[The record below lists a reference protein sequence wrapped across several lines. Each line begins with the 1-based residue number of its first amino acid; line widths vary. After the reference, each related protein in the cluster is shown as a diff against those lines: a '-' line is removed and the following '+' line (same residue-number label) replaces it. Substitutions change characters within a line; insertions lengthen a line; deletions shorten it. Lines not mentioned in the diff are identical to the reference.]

1 MIGEQWKAV
10 CCRKETVRGTELDIV
25 QFGSFD
31 SATYTAVIRDVR
43 AVAEG
48 VYCFRH
54 IYLTASISAVHSG
67 RIDGNL
73 N

>member
-54 IYLTASISAVHSG
+54 ICLSDRKYQRGSLWTDRREI
-67 RIDGNL
+67 
-73 N
+73 